1 MRSIVV
7 VGLLACALA
16 HEAAAF
22 AFFPSLRREI
32 LKSVFQCFAMGY
44 YVRCARALTFEN
56 LA

>member
-22 AFFPSLRREI
+22 AFFPSLRHEI
-32 LKSVFQCFAMGY
+32 LKSIFQCFAMGY